1 MSSSQWE
8 RLLKNRGVW
17 LGSFTQFSPR
27 GEFIKDTPTR
37 IELEGLNE
45 DKTIRLT
52 VTRLGQD
59 TPPHVNEFTYLNRSI
74 FLFEEGH
81 FSKGTLQFSPFSTF
95 GAEFG
100 FVKGDSEGI
109 CDAARRLRMVQ
120 LFDKEGNFEQ
130 ATLIREFREGTPK
143 QEGERLSL
151 NQLIGEWQGEAVTLY
166 PDWREP
172 EKYPTQLTLEQIGNQ
187 LKQTLKTPQVEFN
200 SSATIENN
208 TLTFEQRGKDI
219 RTILF
224 PDGASL
230 TVPLKIIHR
239 QPFFLECGWLIEPNQ
254 RLRIIRYYDDTGA
267 WQKVTLV
274 TEFKK

>member
-27 GEFIKDTPTR
+27 GELIKDTPTR
-37 IELEGLNE
+37 IELEGLHE

-100 FVKGDSEGI
+100 FVKGDPEGI
-109 CDAARRLRMVQ
+109 CCAARRLRMVQ
-120 LFDKEGNFEQ
+120 LFDKDSNFEQ

-143 QEGERLSL
+143 KERERLSL
-151 NQLIGEWQGEAVTLY
+151 DQLIGKWQGEAVTLY

-172 EKYPTQLTLEQIGNQ
+172 EKYPTQLILEQMGDQ
-187 LKQTLKTPQVEFN
+187 LKQTLKTPQLEFN
-200 SSATIENN
+200 STATIENN
-208 TLTFEQRGKDI
+208 TLTFTDSNI
-219 RTILF
+219 RTVLL

-239 QPFFLECGWLIEPNQ
+239 QPFFLECSWLIKPNQ
-254 RLRIIRYYDDTGA
+254 RLRIIRNYDETGA
-267 WQKVTLV
+267 WQNVTLV
-274 TEFKK
+274 TEFKQ

>member
-1 MSSSQWE
+1 MASQWE

-27 GEFIKDTPTR
+27 GEFIKDTPTE
-37 IELEGLNE
+37 IKLEGLNE

-59 TPPHVNEFTYLNRSI
+59 TPPHINEFTYLNRSI

-81 FSKGTLQFSPFSTF
+81 FSKGNLQFSPFSSF

-100 FVKGDSEGI
+100 FCKGH
-109 CDAARRLRMVQ
+109 RRLRMVQ
-120 LFDKEGNFEQ
+120 LFDKESNFEQ
-130 ATLIREFREGTPK
+130 TTLIREFRADTPK
-143 QEGERLSL
+143 QENPPLSL

-172 EKYPTQLTLEQIGNQ
+172 EKYPTRLILEETGNQ
-187 LKQTLKTPQVEFN
+187 LKQTLKTPHLEFT
-200 SSATIENN
+200 SSADIEENA
-208 TLTFEQRGKDI
+208 LTFSERGQDI
-219 RTILF
+219 RSLLL

-254 RLRIIRYYDDTGA
+254 RLRIIRRYDETGA
-267 WQKVTLV
+267 WKNVTLV
-274 TEFKK
+274 TEFKQS

>member
-1 MSSSQWE
+1 MSSQWE

-27 GEFIKDTPTR
+27 GEFIKDTPTE
-37 IELEGLNE
+37 IKLEGLNE

-81 FSKGTLQFSPFSTF
+81 FAKGNMQFSPFSNF

-100 FVKGDSEGI
+100 FFKGD
-109 CDAARRLRMVQ
+109 RRLRMVQ
-120 LFDKEGNFEQ
+120 LFDKESNFEQ
-130 ATLIREFREGTPK
+130 ATLIREFRENTPK
-143 QEGERLSL
+143 KENPALSIE
-151 NQLIGEWQGEAVTLY
+151 QLLGVWQGEAVTLY

-172 EKYPTQLTLEQIGNQ
+172 ERYSTRRILEETSNQI
-187 LKQTLKTPQVEFN
+187 KQTLKTPYLAFTSTASV
-200 SSATIENN
+200 ENN
-208 TLTFEQRGKDI
+208 ALTFSETGQDI
-219 RTILF
+219 RSLLL

-230 TVPLKIIHR
+230 TLPLKIAHR
-239 QPFFLECGWLIEPNQ
+239 QPFFLECGWLVEPNQ
-254 RLRIIRYYDDTGA
+254 RLRIIRRYDETGA
-267 WQKVTLV
+267 WQNVTLV
-274 TEFKK
+274 TEFKQ

>member
-1 MSSSQWE
+1 MSSQWE
-8 RLLKNRGVW
+8 RLLKNRGIW

-27 GEFIKDTPTR
+27 GEFIKDTPTE
-37 IELEGLNE
+37 IKLEGLKE

-59 TPPHVNEFTYLNRSI
+59 TLPHINEFTYLNRSI

-81 FSKGTLQFSPFSTF
+81 FSKGNLQFSPFSNF

-100 FVKGDSEGI
+100 FCRGD
-109 CDAARRLRMVQ
+109 RRLRMVQ
-120 LFDKEGNFEQ
+120 LFDKESNFEQ
-130 ATLIREFREGTPK
+130 TTLIREFRANTPK
-143 QEGERLSL
+143 KENPALSL
-151 NQLIGEWQGEAVTLY
+151 EQLIGEWQGEAVTLY

-172 EKYPTQLTLEQIGNQ
+172 EKYSTSLILEQKGNQ
-187 LKQTLKTPQVEFN
+187 LKQTLKIPNLKFTSIANVE
-200 SSATIENN
+200 EK
-208 TLTFEQRGKDI
+208 TLTFSEKGQDI
-219 RTILF
+219 RSLLL

-254 RLRIIRYYDDTGA
+254 RLRIIRRYDEMGA
-267 WQKVTLV
+267 WQNVTLV
-274 TEFKK
+274 TEFKQ

>member
-27 GEFIKDTPTR
+27 GELIKDTPTR
-37 IELEGLNE
+37 IQLEGLHE

-109 CDAARRLRMVQ
+109 CCASRRLRMVQ
-120 LFDKEGNFEQ
+120 LFDKDSNFEQ

-143 QEGERLSL
+143 KEREKLSL
-151 NQLIGEWQGEAVTLY
+151 DQLIGKWQGEAVTLY

-172 EKYPTQLTLEQIGNQ
+172 EKYPTQLILEQMGDR
-187 LKQTLKTPQVEFN
+187 LKQTLKTPQLEFN
-200 SSATIENN
+200 SSAIIENN
-208 TLTFEQRGKDI
+208 ALTFPDSNI
-219 RTILF
+219 RTVLL

-254 RLRIIRYYDDTGA
+254 RLRIIRNYDETGA
-267 WQKVTLV
+267 WQSVTLV
-274 TEFKK
+274 TEFKQP